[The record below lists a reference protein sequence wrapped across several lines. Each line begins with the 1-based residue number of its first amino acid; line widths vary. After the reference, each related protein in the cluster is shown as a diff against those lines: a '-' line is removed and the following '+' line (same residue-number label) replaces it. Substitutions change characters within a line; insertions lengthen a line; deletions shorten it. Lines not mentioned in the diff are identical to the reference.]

1 MTTTTQSIQAAARVV
16 TCAVAFFLAPSLSAA
31 PEDPLKSPSWSVME
45 TRILEGRDYVFDD
58 RVSVTVPAVA
68 EDSTRVPVFASAQGF
83 EAIQR
88 MVIFVDLNPITSAAD
103 LTPATPMA
111 EMSLGLEVKVQQ
123 ATPVRAAVLD
133 KDGVWHI
140 GGGWV
145 SAAGGGCTAPS
156 IASARPD
163 WRERLGQAGG
173 RVWAANEGQDRR
185 LSFTVRHPMDA
196 GFVAGLPELYL
207 DETVIADAGGNPL
220 FTLRTLASVSEDPN
234 FTLRLPPG
242 SGDIL
247 IRGRDNNAN
256 RFSLRVPSDV

>member
-1 MTTTTQSIQAAARVV
+1 MATARAMLA
-16 TCAVAFFLAPSLSAA
+16 AVAFLIAPQLSAA
-31 PEDPLKSPSWSVME
+31 PDDPLNSPSWSVME
-45 TRILEGRDYVFDD
+45 SRILEGRDYVFDD

-68 EDSTRVPVFASAQGF
+68 EDSTRVPVFASAKGF

-88 MVIFVDLNPITSAAD
+88 MVVFVDLNPITSAAE
-103 LTPATPMA
+103 LIPSKVMG

-140 GGGWV
+140 SGGWV

-173 RVWAANEGQDRR
+173 RLWSGDKEAQRR

-207 DETVIADAGGNPL
+207 DETVIADEGGATL

-234 FTLRLPPG
+234 FTLQLPPG

-256 RFSLRVPSDV
+256 RFTLRVPSDV

>member
-1 MTTTTQSIQAAARVV
+1 MATARAMLA
-16 TCAVAFFLAPSLSAA
+16 AVAMLVAPSLQAA
-31 PEDPLKSPSWSVME
+31 PDDPLKSPSWSVME
-45 TRILEGRDYVFDD
+45 SRILEGRDYVFDD

-68 EDSTRVPVFASAQGF
+68 EDSTRVPVFASAEGF

-88 MVIFVDLNPITSAAD
+88 MVIFVDLNPITSAAV
-103 LTPATPMA
+103 LTPATPMGHMA
-111 EMSLGLEVKVQQ
+111 LGLEVKVQQ

-133 KDGVWHI
+133 KDGIWHI

-173 RVWAANEGQDRR
+173 RLWTGEKGEARR

-207 DETVIADAGGNPL
+207 DETVISEASGATL

-242 SGDIL
+242 TGDIL

-256 RFSLRVPSDV
+256 RIALRVPSDV